1 MVATVRMGKF
11 RVLDTL
17 RQGSPMVT
25 LVIKE
30 KHKKGRSVFIRF
42 K

>member
-17 RQGSPMVT
+17 RQGSPVVT
-25 LVIKE
+25 LVIKG
-30 KHKKGRSVFIRF
+30 KDKKGRSVFVRF